1 MEAGSPGGPPQGGRP
16 EYKVYRARRN
26 PFARLRTDA
35 GLDRLRDPRRRREE
49 PELPDLRP
57 HRRRVDVRRVLKW
70 VVLAALGWILLS
82 VVLFFVSAQLNEGVS
97 SDAQRALDG
106 GGNLLTGA
114 TILVIGSDQRP
125 EGTLEPGADTSAG
138 RADSIMLLR
147 AGFGSV
153 RRCSILRDS
162 LAEIPGHGRQK
173 INAAQAFGGTALT
186 VETVEGFLGN
196 GLEIDHVIEVSF
208 EDFPEFIDALGGID
222 IELDRCV
229 RSEPFGGRK
238 FSLSRGEHHLN
249 GRQALAFARV
259 RKNRCAPNEDD
270 RARARRQQ
278 QVLAAIRDK
287 AISPTT
293 FFRLPWVA
301 WEAPRTVRTDMKGP
315 ALAALFADLLTG
327 GTGETRVLEPDG
339 FGPGGTLIVSESAK
353 AEAVDELLGR

>member
-1 MEAGSPGGPPQGGRP
+1 MEAGSPGGPPRGGRP

-26 PFARLRTDA
+26 PFAKLRADA
-35 GLDRLRDPRRRREE
+35 GLDRLRELRRHDEPEPPDLRPRRRRI
-49 PELPDLRP
+49 DVG
-57 HRRRVDVRRVLKW
+57 RVVKW
-70 VVLAALGWILLS
+70 VLVAALAWVALS
-82 VVLFFVSAQLNEGVS
+82 AVLFFVSAQLNEGVS
-97 SDAQRALDG
+97 ADAERALSG

-125 EGTLEPGADTSAG
+125 EGTLEPGADTSTG

-153 RRCSILRDS
+153 RRLSILRDS
-162 LAEIPGHGRQK
+162 LAEIPGHGQQK

-186 VETVEGFLGN
+186 VDTVENFLGN

-222 IELDRCV
+222 VTLENCV

-278 QVLAAIRDK
+278 QVLGAIRDK

-327 GTGETRVLEPDG
+327 GTGETRVLEPSG
-339 FGPGGTLIVSESAK
+339 FGPGGSLIVSESAK